1 MKLSPKQ
8 REALNLVADGKIVPS
23 LVKEEDGWHAR
34 WRAVGTSGENDWIDS
49 YVREFTMS
57 RLSEDA
63 EDQKH
68 ETLHDAWMLA
78 LRSRTGLVVWDDAEC
93 TAFARELEE
102 WSGNAEDDVAAR
114 REVVFSFL
122 TSGKDSASPLSVSPS
137 KWRSGKDSASPFSVS
152 CEVPKGR
159 RGLRALGQAAYVWSP
174 LVGLKLNTE
183 AQRHGDSF
191 ENPVSPCLCVKINRS
206 EAEDFLRR
214 GARELR
220 DAGYRVEGVDLAAEI
235 AASAEVDAGTE
246 GRETGGGRRETSFT
260 LTVRVAGEPVTA
272 EEIRFLLDQGSSL
285 VFFRD
290 RWIEVDRGI
299 LKEALRALEKG
310 VGKKANPLTFAL
322 GLGHVGRLE
331 LEEVKSHGWLRG
343 LVEELRSH
351 ASLSSSVSSSSQ
363 IPGFHGE
370 LRDYQKRG
378 VAWLQFLTSHGFGAL
393 LADDMGLGKTIQVI
407 AWILKVRGWEGEKV
421 RGSLSPSP
429 SHPLTPSPSHPLTLS
444 PSHPLTLSP
453 SPLLIVA
460 PLTLLSNWR
469 HEFAKFAPS
478 LKVYV
483 HQGGGRHAASGFKRA
498 VQAADVTLT
507 SYNLLVRDYT
517 DFSEIEWNALV
528 LDEAQAIKNP
538 DTQVARA
545 VRALTPPKRIAMTG
559 TPVEN
564 SVADL
569 WSLEEFLN
577 PGFLGER
584 KSFAER
590 FAKPIAADERS
601 AAGKRLRHAL
611 EPFVL
616 RRLKSDNAIAAEL
629 GPKREVREYCELT
642 PEQRR
647 DYETAL
653 AEFRVQEHA
662 QGDVFALLTR
672 LKLVCDGAGK
682 LERLCELV
690 GTIFENGES
699 ALVFTQ
705 YAKVGL
711 WLRTELEARFGRRFP
726 FLHGSLSA
734 KEREREIRNFQTS
747 KRPNLFILSLKAGG
761 FGLNLTKATHVIHF
775 DRWWNPAVENQATD
789 RAHRIGQTRPVLV
802 HLFISSGTLEEHVD
816 DILARKA
823 RVADSVITEAEWLEA
838 AKLDE

>member
-137 KWRSGKDSASPFSVS
+137 KWRSGILSASPFSVS

-351 ASLSSSVSSSSQ
+351 ASLSSSVSSPSQ

-407 AWILKVRGWEGEKV
+407 AWILKVRGWEGEK
-421 RGSLSPSP
+421 
-429 SHPLTPSPSHPLTLS
+429 LS
-444 PSHPLTLSP
+444 PSH
-453 SPLLIVA
+453 LLIVA

-517 DFSEIEWNALV
+517 DFSEIKWNALV

-545 VRALTPPKRIAMTG
+545 VRALTPPMRIAMTG

-747 KRPNLFILSLKAGG
+747 NRPNLFILSLKAGG